1 MQQLIA
7 DHRNFSLFI
16 DILEQQGERLE
27 SGERTDLEIVEA
39 ILGYLQRYGDQCHH
53 PREDLVYAQ
62 LRDSDPSSAARA
74 EAIVAEHATI
84 QRATRDNLAS
94 VRAACD
100 GTSFDAYA
108 LARGLH
114 RFVADYRA
122 HFEAENQTL
131 FPLAMGSLGPEGW
144 ARIEAEA
151 SLLANAER
159 ALQIQDRFLALRD
172 YIHRLDRLDRR
183 S

>member
-7 DHRNFSLFI
+7 DHRNFSFFI
-16 DILEQQGERLE
+16 DILESQGERLE
-27 SGERTDLEIVEA
+27 DGERTDLEVVEA

-53 PREDLVYAQ
+53 PREDLVYAR
-62 LRDSDPSSAARA
+62 LRDTDPSSAARA
-74 EAIVAEHATI
+74 EAIVAEHAAI
-84 QRATRDNLAS
+84 QRATREILAS
-94 VRAACD
+94 VRKACD
-100 GTSFDAYA
+100 GSSFDAYA

-122 HFEAENQTL
+122 HFETENETL
-131 FPLAMGSLGPEGW
+131 FPLAMHSLGAEDW

-151 SLLANAER
+151 AILASAER